1 VAGGRVANTSG
12 FSLPNAKDCLLLVA
26 GPINDYRLSFP
37 ETSKGEVSLLGLLE
51 KGRAAM
57 TDQVERVRDLV
68 RRALVTDPNVTNKEL
83 FERAKEVAPEAV
95 KDLTLLQFHA
105 RFRLPIIRNEMGPR
119 ERKPGERPSR
129 RPRRR
134 PAPRPAGSIRAD
146 LRELLVK
153 FAVDLE
159 SASNRSELIRVVAN
173 VDKVIDD
180 ILALTRRVELPEP
193 APPAPAEPEPMPEPV
208 AAPVPPEPRPSLAAA
223 SVRRPAPDPGRS
235 MPTSRPA
242 QSEHRWPPRPPNPF
256 RDP

>member
-1 VAGGRVANTSG
+1 M
-12 FSLPNAKDCLLLVA
+12 
-26 GPINDYRLSFP
+26 
-37 ETSKGEVSLLGLLE
+37 
-51 KGRAAM
+51 AM

-68 RRALVTDPNVTNKEL
+68 RRALVTDPNVTNKVL
-83 FERAKEVAPEAV
+83 FERAREVAPEVV
-95 KDLTLLQFHA
+95 KDLSLLQFHA
-105 RFRLPIIRNEMGPR
+105 RFRLPIIRNEMAPR

-159 SASNRSELIRVVAN
+159 AASNRSELIRVVAN

-180 ILALTRRVELPEP
+180 ILALTRRSELPEP
-193 APPAPAEPEPMPEPV
+193 ARAAAVEPEPVPEPV
-208 AAPVPPEPRPSLAAA
+208 AAPVPPEARPSLAAA
-223 SVRRPAPDPGRS
+223 SVRRPAPDLGRS
-235 MPTSRPA
+235 MPPSRPTP
-242 QSEHRWPPRPPNPF
+242 SEHRWPPRPPNPF